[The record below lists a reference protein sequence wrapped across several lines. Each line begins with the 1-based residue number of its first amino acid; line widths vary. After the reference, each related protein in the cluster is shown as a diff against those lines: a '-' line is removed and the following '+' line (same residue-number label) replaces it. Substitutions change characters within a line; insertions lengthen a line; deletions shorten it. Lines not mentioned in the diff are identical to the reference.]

1 MKVTRVL
8 LGVLVLGLVFAAGFG
23 LRMLVKTPDEAALP
37 EPEPEVVT
45 AAVAP
50 AVLTSVLNGSASIVS
65 ETPTAVNPP
74 APEDALGVVTRVP
87 VSSGDSVPFCG
98 VLIEVSDRPVL
109 ALPGEIAPFREIG
122 VGDSGEDVRR
132 LQQALRDCGYSI
144 AADGSFG
151 AVTAAA
157 VTSLYRDNGYSV
169 PTREVE
175 ADPQTATQPQTSSE
189 SSEGEA
195 SEPTEPATP
204 EPPKREV
211 VVPISEIVFLEN
223 PSWVASR
230 AALSATVGEE
240 PLVEVSSG
248 ALHATIAFTA
258 AERNALTGEET
269 LVLTLEG
276 EQHEFELP
284 ELPVAP
290 TFNDAG
296 EPTFPISITLPD
308 EVSREVAGT
317 EANWTITV
325 GSEDEYPLV
334 VPVTALHASANGTET
349 VHVLL
354 EDGTIEEVAV
364 TQVASGGGYVAV
376 EGDLAAGDE
385 VVVGAQ

>member
-1 MKVTRVL
+1 MKVTRAL

-37 EPEPEVVT
+37 EPEPELVT
-45 AAVAP
+45 AGVAP

-65 ETPTAVNPP
+65 ETPTSVNPP
-74 APEDALGVVTRVP
+74 APEGSLGVVTEVP
-87 VSSGDSVPFCG
+87 VSAGDAVPFCG
-98 VLIEVSDRPVL
+98 VLVEVSDRPVL
-109 ALPGEIAPFREIG
+109 ALPGDIAPFRDIG

-144 AADGSFG
+144 ATDGSFG
-151 AVTAAA
+151 AVTAATVSA
-157 VTSLYRDNGYSV
+157 LYRENDYSA

-175 ADPQTATQPQTSSE
+175 SDP
-189 SSEGEA
+189 EA
-195 SEPTEPATP
+195 STVPSDGEEAAESTEPATP

-223 PSWVASR
+223 PSWVASTV
-230 AALSATVGEE
+230 ALSATVGEE

-248 ALHATIAFTA
+248 ALHATVAFTA
-258 AERNALTGEET
+258 AERNALTGDET

-290 TFNDAG
+290 TIDDEG
-296 EPTFPISITLPD
+296 EPTFRISITLPD
-308 EVSREVAGT
+308 GVSREVAGT
-317 EANWTITV
+317 EASWTITA
-325 GSEDEYPLV
+325 GSEEEYPLA
-334 VPVTALHASANGTET
+334 VPVTALHAAANGAET
-349 VHVLL
+349 VHVLDA
-354 EDGTIEEVAV
+354 DGTIEVVEVS
-364 TQVASGGGYVAV
+364 QIASGGGYVAL
-376 EGDLAAGDE
+376 EGDLAAGDN